1 VGLGAI
7 VVIGAESDAFS
18 SSAAQGAESLVA
30 QPLACVDILG
40 RSMLERAIERFA
52 RADVESV
59 TVLAVAGRISSV
71 PEAAIPDHI
80 NVSVHGVGEIFSAI
94 AHTLDEYSDRGIDH
108 SFVTSA
114 NLYAETDLLDLFY
127 FHREAR
133 QAATRCL
140 DREGPLELWVV
151 DCEKAAKRDLESL
164 FTSPEESRASY
175 FTRDYVST
183 LRHPADL
190 RRLVSDALS
199 GRCAL
204 RPSGRELKP
213 GVWVDEKAEIHRSA
227 RIVAPAYIGRG
238 SKVQQDTLITR
249 CSSIERD
256 CCVDCGTVI
265 EDSSILANT
274 NVGIW
279 LDVCHAVAS
288 GNKLLSLG
296 HAVVVEISDPSV
308 LRSTA
313 EAESG
318 WEPEH
323 LYTEQN
329 PIAASIQ
336 QKQPPAPET
345 WQLGANFIQG

>member
-7 VVIGAESDAFS
+7 VVIGAASESFCL
-18 SSAAQGAESLVA
+18 SALETKSLLA
-30 QPLACVDILG
+30 QPLACTDILG
-40 RSMLERAIERFA
+40 RSMVERAIERFA
-52 RADVESV
+52 RAEVEAV
-59 TVLAVAGRISSV
+59 TVLVAAENRMFGIPV
-71 PEAAIPDHI
+71 GAGPDH
-80 NVSVHGVGEIFSAI
+80 VGVTVHRVADIFSAV
-94 AHTLDEYSDRGIDH
+94 AQTLNEYSDRGIAH

-140 DREGPLELWVV
+140 NSEGPLELWVV
-151 DCEKAAKRDLESL
+151 DCEKALQNNVESV
-164 FTSPEESRASY
+164 FTCPEEKRASY
-175 FTRDYVST
+175 FTRDYVNS
-183 LRHPADL
+183 LKHPADL

-204 RPSGRELKP
+204 RPSGREIKT
-213 GVWVDEKAEIHRSA
+213 GVWVDEKAEIHRTA

-249 CSSIERD
+249 CSNVERD
-256 CCVDCGTVI
+256 CCVDCGTVV

-274 NVGIW
+274 TVGIW

-296 HAVVVEISDPSV
+296 HDVVVEISDPSV
-308 LRSTA
+308 LRTTA
-313 EAESG
+313 EAKNG
-318 WEPEH
+318 WELKP
-323 LYTEQN
+323 LYAEQQAVAG
-329 PIAASIQ
+329 IR
-336 QKQPPAPET
+336 QKQSRAPET
-345 WQLGANFIQG
+345 WQLGANLIQG